1 MYYDKAFV
9 SAKLR
14 KWGRVMGT
22 LSLPSWQEL
31 PSIDLYMDQVISL
44 LLQYLSFFPKE
55 LGGEEFITKSA
66 INNYVRLKI
75 IPPPVKKRYTRI
87 HLAYLIIICCL
98 KPSLSISYIQK
109 MVPLELNEDE
119 VCRIYTD
126 FVDKFAHSSGAFITQ
141 IELAA
146 AQVLDPEDDSEAAV
160 STFVYTTAL
169 TAALA
174 KLLTEKLL
182 NIQGETD
189 LSKI

>member
-1 MYYDKAFV
+1 MRYDKAFV

-22 LSLPSWQEL
+22 LSLPAWEEL
-31 PSIDLYMDQVISL
+31 PTIELYMDQLISL

-98 KPSLSISYIQK
+98 KPSLNISYIQK

-119 VCRIYTD
+119 VRNIYTN
-126 FVDKFAHSSGAFITQ
+126 FIEMFAFSSRGFITQ
-141 IELAA
+141 IESAA
-146 AQVLDPEDDSEAAV
+146 AQVLDPNDDSESSV

-169 TAALA
+169 TAGLS

-182 NIQGETD
+182 NIQDESD